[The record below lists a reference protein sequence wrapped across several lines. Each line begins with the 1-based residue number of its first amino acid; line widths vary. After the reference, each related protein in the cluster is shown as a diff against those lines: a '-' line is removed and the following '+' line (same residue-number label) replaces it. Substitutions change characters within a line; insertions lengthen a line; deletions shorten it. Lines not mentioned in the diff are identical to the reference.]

1 MLNFYYC
8 PILGLQY
15 SFIELSVSIPED
27 FDVEKFKEEW
37 SELQNQKQEIN
48 FKRWGL
54 LKAM

>member
-1 MLNFYYC
+1 MLLFYYC

-27 FDVEKFKEEW
+27 LYLKRFKEEL

-48 FKRWGL
+48 FTDENC
-54 LKAM
+54 

>member
-15 SFIELSVSIPED
+15 SFIELTTSIPED